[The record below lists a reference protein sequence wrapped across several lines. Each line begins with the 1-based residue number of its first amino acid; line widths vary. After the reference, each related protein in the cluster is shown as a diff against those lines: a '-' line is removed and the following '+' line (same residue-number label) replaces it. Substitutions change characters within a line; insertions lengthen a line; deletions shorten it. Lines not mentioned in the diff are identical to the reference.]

1 MKIKKKGLLLL
12 LLICLPFT
20 NNIFAID
27 NHQRIQNIDSDI
39 YEGIRDLYF
48 SQSLAMPSTA
58 APYSDSELIMMLDLL
73 DTSKFNSSDAKL
85 YKYIKNNLSIDDN
98 NSNEYGIIKWGVDFN
113 LEGYIHQNTTDFIRR
128 ENFIYSFKDS
138 EPLINIGFESWA
150 GKNFYGLSNFS
161 LGITYSLENVFGGQ
175 TLTTNII
182 ALPPNGIFD
191 LDFNMPYRG
200 ILAFGGDTWSLSIGR
215 DRVKWGNGESS
226 NFMIGDNFPYLDQL
240 RYTSFTNQFKYT
252 YLLAFFPHPMNYIE
266 DGDSDPTTGL
276 GQGSPVEGTRA
287 LIAHRGEGRLFNDKM
302 TIALTES
309 IMYQSETNVLDLR
322 YLSPTAIFHNYYIR
336 ANANSLLSA
345 EMDFTPFKN
354 FNIYAQGV
362 VDEFALPGEPVP
374 GVDSSA
380 LPNAFG
386 YLFGLRYNYDVLNKY
401 KGKTSLEFAHTDPYL
416 YLRGDGLDN
425 GTQYANEYGIN
436 YVVAFREFTNHDARY
451 HSEFLGYK
459 YGGDAIVVNLNS
471 SLKDYGKWTVN
482 ANAFYMLH
490 GIFDK
495 YTCWDRVYNT
505 DPTTAYITP
514 TTTTDNESNN
524 NSSSQEPVSDIA
536 LRNAVSQTIVLGG
549 SVNYQVNENFNCFV
563 QMDYVNINNYQNI
576 SGQKTSD
583 LQLVLSLSYSL

>member
-1 MKIKKKGLLLL
+1 MKTKFQFLILI
-12 LLICLPFT
+12 ICLLFT
-20 NNIFAID
+20 NNLFAID
-27 NHQRIQNIDSDI
+27 NHQRIQNINSDI

-73 DTSKFNSSDAKL
+73 DTSKFNPSDAKL
-85 YKYIKNNLSIDDN
+85 YKYIKNSLSINDN
-98 NSNEYGIIKWGVDFN
+98 NSNEYGKIEWGVDFN

-138 EPLINIGFESWA
+138 KPLINIGFESWA
-150 GKNFYGLSNFS
+150 GNNIYGLGNFS
-161 LGITYSLENVFGGQ
+161 IENNYSLTNAFASN
-175 TLTTNII
+175 TLTTNIV
-182 ALPPNGIFD
+182 ALPPNVLDD
-191 LDFNMPYRG
+191 LNMNMPYRTF
-200 ILAFGGDTWSLSIGR
+200 LAFGGDTWSLSVGR

-226 NFMIGDNFPYLDQL
+226 NFIIGDNLPYLDQL

-266 DGDSDPTTGL
+266 DGDSDPTKGL
-276 GQGSPVEGTRA
+276 GQGDPVEGTRA

-302 TIALTES
+302 TIALTET

-336 ANANSLLSA
+336 ANANSLLSV
-345 EMDFTPFKN
+345 EMDFTPFRN

-374 GVDSSA
+374 GSSSDA
-380 LPNAFG
+380 HPNAFG
-386 YLFGLRYNYDVLNKY
+386 YLFGLKYNYDVLNKY

-416 YLRGDGLDN
+416 YLRGDGEHDQQQTA
-425 GTQYANEYGIN
+425 GEYGIN
-436 YVVAFREFTNHDARY
+436 YVVAFREFTPSTRTWY

-459 YGGDAIVVNLNS
+459 YGGDAIVFNLNS

-495 YTCWDRVYNT
+495 YTCWNQISSTNDSSS
-505 DPTTAYITP
+505 YITP
-514 TTTTDNESNN
+514 TTDNSNNESNN
-524 NSSSQEPVSDIA
+524 DSNSREPVSDFSS
-536 LRNAVSQTIVLGG
+536 RNAVSQTIVLGG
-549 SVNYQVNENFNCFV
+549 SVNYQVNKNLNCFV
-563 QMDYVNINNYQNI
+563 QMDYININNYQNI